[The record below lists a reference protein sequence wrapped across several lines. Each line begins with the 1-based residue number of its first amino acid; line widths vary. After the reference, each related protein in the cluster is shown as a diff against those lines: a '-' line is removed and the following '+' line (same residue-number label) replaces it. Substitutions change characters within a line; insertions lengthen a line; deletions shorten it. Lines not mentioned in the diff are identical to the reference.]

1 MKKFIFECD
10 LENGTERFDV
20 VGLNLDQVLAIL
32 LRPINLVY
40 SSLLQNRP
48 DLAKAVRMELIT
60 HMIDPQSPVWTEC
73 DQKAKHDLFVVI
85 DKSKKG
91 GKS

>member
-20 VGLNLDQVLAIL
+20 VCLNLNEVLAL
-32 LRPINLVY
+32 MLRQINLVY

-60 HMIDPQSPVWTEC
+60 HMIDPQSPVWTER

-91 GKS
+91 GGS

>member
-1 MKKFIFECD
+1 MKKFLFECD
-10 LENGTERFDV
+10 LENGPERFNV
-20 VGLNLDQVLAIL
+20 VGLNLDEVLAL
-32 LRPINLVY
+32 MLRQINLVY

-60 HMIDPQSPVWTEC
+60 HMIDPKSPVWTEC
-73 DQKAKHDLFVVI
+73 DRKAKNDLFALI

-91 GKS
+91 GGS

>member
-20 VGLNLDQVLAIL
+20 VGLNLNEVLAL
-32 LRPINLVY
+32 MLRQINLVY

-48 DLAKAVRMELIT
+48 DIAKAVQMELIT

-91 GKS
+91 GGS

>member
-1 MKKFIFECD
+1 MKKFLFECD
-10 LENGTERFDV
+10 LEKGPERFNV
-20 VGLNLDQVLAIL
+20 VGLDLDEVLAL
-32 LRPINLVY
+32 MLRQINLVY

-60 HMIDPQSPVWTEC
+60 HMIDPKSPVWTEC
-73 DQKAKHDLFVVI
+73 DRKAKHDLFVLI

-91 GKS
+91 GGS

>member
-1 MKKFIFECD
+1 MKKFLFECD
-10 LENGTERFDV
+10 LENGTERFAV
-20 VGLNLDQVLAIL
+20 VGLDLDEVLAL
-32 LRPINLVY
+32 MLRQINLVY

-60 HMIDPQSPVWTEC
+60 HMIDPKSPVWTEC
-73 DQKAKHDLFVVI
+73 DRKAKHDLFVLI

-91 GKS
+91 GGS

>member
-1 MKKFIFECD
+1 MKKFLFECD
-10 LENGTERFDV
+10 LEKGPERFNV
-20 VGLNLDQVLAIL
+20 VGLDLDEVLAL
-32 LRPINLVY
+32 MLRQINLVY

-73 DQKAKHDLFVVI
+73 DRKAKNDLFVLI

-91 GKS
+91 GGL

>member
-1 MKKFIFECD
+1 MKKFLYERN

-32 LRPINLVY
+32 LRTINLVY
-40 SSLLQNRP
+40 SSLLKNSP
-48 DLAKAVRMELIT
+48 GLAKAVRMELIT
-60 HMIDPQSPVWTEC
+60 HMIDPKSPVWTEC
-73 DQKAKHDLFVVI
+73 DRKAKNDLFVLI

-91 GKS
+91 GGS

>member
-20 VGLNLDQVLAIL
+20 VGLNLNEVLAL
-32 LRPINLVY
+32 MLRQINLVY

-48 DLAKAVRMELIT
+48 DIAKAVRMELIT

-91 GKS
+91 GGS

>member
-20 VGLNLDQVLAIL
+20 VSLNLNEVLAL
-32 LRPINLVY
+32 MLRQINLVY

-48 DLAKAVRMELIT
+48 DLAKAARMELIT

-91 GKS
+91 GGS

>member
-10 LENGTERFDV
+10 LEKGTERFDV
-20 VGLNLDQVLAIL
+20 VGLNLNEVLAL
-32 LRPINLVY
+32 MLRQINLVY

-60 HMIDPQSPVWTEC
+60 HMIDPQSPVWTER
-73 DQKAKHDLFVVI
+73 DQKAKHDQFVVI

-91 GKS
+91 GGS

>member
-1 MKKFIFECD
+1 M
-10 LENGTERFDV
+10 
-20 VGLNLDQVLAIL
+20 VGLNLNEVLAL
-32 LRPINLVY
+32 MLRQINLVY